1 MQPLDSPLSPRTS
14 TTDIKKEILDL
25 KAQIQAL
32 MVEYDMT
39 PDSPLSLRIS
49 TTDECV
55 GILTMQNDPATDRN
69 IALKLRVDDAKK
81 ETLDLKAQIE
91 ALMVECDMT
100 PDSPLSPKTS
110 TTDECVGILTTQ
122 NDPATDRSVWDYF
135 DDINKLTAL
144 IQAL

>member
-1 MQPLDSPLSPRTS
+1 M
-14 TTDIKKEILDL
+14 DIQKEILDL
-25 KAQIQAL
+25 QAQIQAL

-39 PDSPLSLRIS
+39 PDSPLSPRTS

-69 IALKLRVDDAKK
+69 IALKLGLYVRVDDAKK